1 MKLPIVTS
9 KHKALAEILLWGPTE
24 KVGHPAPRNS
34 LPTEPVAAFC
44 ITPTEADLTATG
56 RSERG
61 WRQGGGR
68 AGFTLIELLVVIAI
82 IAILA
87 AMLLPALTKA
97 KTKAQGIQC
106 LNNLKHLQLGWL
118 MYADDHN
125 GNLVANL
132 WAGSVNIRNPVKNWV
147 AGRLD
152 FSGTNPD
159 NTNTL
164 FLTDSPL
171 YVYTKNTGVYKCPA
185 DTSSVV
191 APGGKRP
198 RTRSLSMN
206 CWVGDIENRAWG
218 GQTAYKVIKKMSDFI
233 RPGPVNT
240 FVFIDEHEDSIDDGW
255 FAVDMADQGSATIM
269 ANVPASYHNGAGGLS
284 FADGHAEIHKW
295 VDPRTKLPVTRTY
308 IVLNIP
314 SPNNKDILWLQER
327 TTGRR

>member
-1 MKLPIVTS
+1 MDRANNPIPEGSVRTISLTQFPVPPAEVFFTS
-9 KHKALAEILLWGPTE
+9 AVQLKQGLR
-24 KVGHPAPRNS
+24 PA
-34 LPTEPVAAFC
+34 A
-44 ITPTEADLTATG
+44 
-56 RSERG
+56 
-61 WRQGGGR
+61 GR

-87 AMLLPALTKA
+87 GMLLPALTKA

-106 LNNLKHLQLGWL
+106 LSNLKHLQLGWL

-132 WAGSVNIRNPVKNWV
+132 WAGSANIRNPIKNWV

-164 FLTDSPL
+164 FLTGSPL
-171 YVYTKNTGVYKCPA
+171 YGYTKNMGVYKCPA
-185 DTSSVV
+185 DKSSVRT
-191 APGGKRP
+191 PGGEHP

-206 CWVGDIENRAWG
+206 CWVGDIEDRAWG
-218 GQTAYKVIKKMSDFI
+218 GQTAYKTIKKMSDFI
-233 RPGPVNT
+233 RPGAVNT

-255 FAVDMADQGSATIM
+255 FAVDMADRGSATIM
-269 ANVPASYHNGAGGLS
+269 ANVPASCHNGAGGLS

-308 IVLNIP
+308 IALNIP
-314 SPNNKDILWLQER
+314 SPNNKDILWLQEH
-327 TTGRR
+327 TTGSK

>member
-1 MKLPIVTS
+1 MRFPIAS
-9 KHKALAEILLWGPTE
+9 AKHKSPAGISVGRPTAPADRPGP
-24 KVGHPAPRNS
+24 GS
-34 LPTEPVAAFC
+34 
-44 ITPTEADLTATG
+44 
-56 RSERG
+56 
-61 WRQGGGR
+61 
-68 AGFTLIELLVVIAI
+68 GFTLIELLVVIAI

-106 LNNLKHLQLGWL
+106 LSNLKQLQLGWL

-164 FLTDSPL
+164 FLTESPL
-171 YVYTKNTGVYKCPA
+171 YIYTKNTGVYKCPA
-185 DTSSVV
+185 DKSSVV
-191 APGGKRP
+191 TPGGERP

-206 CWVGDIENRAWG
+206 CWVGDVEDRAWG
-218 GQTAYKVIKKMSDFI
+218 GQTMYKVIKKMSDFI

-255 FAVDMADQGSATIM
+255 FAVDMADRGSATIM

-295 VDPRTKLPVTRTY
+295 VDPRTKLPVTKTY
-308 IVLNIP
+308 IPLNIP